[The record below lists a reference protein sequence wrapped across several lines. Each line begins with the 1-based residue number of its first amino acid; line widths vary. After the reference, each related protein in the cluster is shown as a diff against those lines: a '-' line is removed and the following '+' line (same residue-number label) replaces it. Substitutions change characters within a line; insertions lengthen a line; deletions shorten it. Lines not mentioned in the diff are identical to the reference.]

1 VDPDAGEVLD
11 VVEMDKMLEL
21 MHRFAATMAET
32 YEVSDVL
39 YELGDSAVTILE
51 ADGAG
56 VSVVGSSGRLEF
68 VTATDQ
74 SLLDLERVQEKYQ
87 AGPCVEAFQ
96 RGEPVIVGNIA
107 DVVADWP
114 AYKETAERTNFGAVV
129 GMPLMAGTRRV
140 GSLNIYQRRVRE
152 WSDDDVN
159 AVRSMADIATAY
171 IVRAGELAQARV
183 LAGQLEHALGSR
195 VVIEQAKGVLS
206 RDHGVSVDAAFD
218 LLRSYSRREQRSL
231 REIAHDV
238 VHDGLRID

>member
-1 VDPDAGEVLD
+1 VDPDPGEVLD
-11 VVEMDKMLEL
+11 VVEMDKMLAL
-21 MHRFAATMAET
+21 LHRFAATMAET

-39 YELGDSAVTILE
+39 YELGDSAVTILD

-74 SLLDLERVQEKYQ
+74 SLLELERVQEEFQ
-87 AGPCVEAFQ
+87 AGPCVEAFR
-96 RGEPVIVGNIA
+96 RGEPVIVRDIA
-107 DVVADWP
+107 DVDEDWP
-114 AYKETAERTNFGAVV
+114 EYKETAARTHFGAVV
-129 GMPLMAGTRRV
+129 GMPLTAGARRV
-140 GSLNIYQRRVRE
+140 GSLNIYQRQARE
-152 WSDDDVN
+152 WSDDDVH

-206 RDHGVSVDAAFD
+206 REHGISVDAAFD
-218 LLRSYSRREQRSL
+218 LLRSYSRGEQRSL
-231 REIAHDV
+231 REVAHDV
-238 VHDGLRID
+238 VHGGLRID